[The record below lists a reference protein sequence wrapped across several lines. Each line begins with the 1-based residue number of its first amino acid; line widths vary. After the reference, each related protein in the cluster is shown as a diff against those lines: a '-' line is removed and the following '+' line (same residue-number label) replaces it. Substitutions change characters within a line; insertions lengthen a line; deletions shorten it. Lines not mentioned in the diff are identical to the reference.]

1 MEKSARENSSSG
13 SGSFL
18 SRSVLLGEV
27 GAALTTC
34 RLGALSFSVSE
45 VCTDVKDTMCRS
57 ER

>member
-18 SRSVLLGEV
+18 SRSVFLGEV
-27 GAALTTC
+27 CAVLTTC
-34 RLGALSFSVSE
+34 HLGARSFSVSE
-45 VCTDVKDTMCRS
+45 VCTDVKDAMCRS